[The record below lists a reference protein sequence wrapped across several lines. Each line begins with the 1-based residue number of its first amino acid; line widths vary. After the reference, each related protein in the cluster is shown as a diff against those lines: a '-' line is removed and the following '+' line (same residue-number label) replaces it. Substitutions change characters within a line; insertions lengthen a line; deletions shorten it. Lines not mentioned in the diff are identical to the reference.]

1 MIGDAPER
9 AGGREIMK
17 DHGDAIGRQLDVEF
31 EIVDAQLN
39 RDVECGF
46 GVLRSMSRRTA
57 MGNYRRIPECPG

>member
-1 MIGDAPER
+1 
-9 AGGREIMK
+9 MK